1 MDIVLAKSGSWIHYS
16 TELKSK
22 IMQTNHSGV
31 NDSLNICLSDFLID
45 YDTRKFAR
53 ELKMI
58 MEEFISFG
66 WDTEFPSVQTTL

>member
-1 MDIVLAKSGSWIHYS
+1 
-16 TELKSK
+16 
-22 IMQTNHSGV
+22 MQTNHSGV